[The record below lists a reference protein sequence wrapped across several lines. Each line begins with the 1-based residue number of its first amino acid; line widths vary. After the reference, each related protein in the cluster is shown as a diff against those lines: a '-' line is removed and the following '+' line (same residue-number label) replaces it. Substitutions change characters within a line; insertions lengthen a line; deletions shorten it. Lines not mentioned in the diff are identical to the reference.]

1 MTKRELRRKVI
12 HARDQLTSGMI
23 DDKSKRIAFRLCALN
38 EYLVSQVVMFYLS
51 FGSEVETQYMIEDAF
66 ARGKQVLV
74 PKTVPDKRELIP
86 SILLSIEDDLAK
98 GCYGIP
104 EPRASAIRPQKPG
117 SIDLL
122 IIPGVAFT
130 GKGERLG
137 YGGGYYDRFTML
149 LKKDVNIIAPAFEM
163 QLYRKI
169 PVDSWDRPVDMIVT
183 EERVLFVNS

>member
-12 HARDQLTSGMI
+12 HARDQFTPEI
-23 DDKSKRIAFRLCALN
+23 INDKSRHIASRLFGLK
-38 EYLVSQVVMFYLS
+38 EYLQSQVIMFYLS
-51 FGSEVETQYMIEDAF
+51 FGSEVETKFMIEDAF

-86 SILLSIEDDLAK
+86 SVLLSIEDDLVK
-98 GCYGIP
+98 GSYGIP
-104 EPRASAIRPQKPG
+104 EPKASAIRPQKAA

-122 IIPGVAFT
+122 IIPGVAFSN
-130 GKGERLG
+130 KGERLG

-169 PVDSWDRPVDMIVT
+169 PVDSWDCPVDIIVT
-183 EERVLFVNS
+183 EKRVLFLNS